1 MKRKQT
7 NKTAYQNTRRASA
20 PSDWGRFLSLME
32 KMCTSLNANIR
43 EVGQSGLGSNADRT
57 QTFEENFGS
66 YCEGYAEYPGAEPV
80 QIPTSD
86 VYY

>member
-1 MKRKQT
+1 MLISERGGK
-7 NKTAYQNTRRASA
+7 
-20 PSDWGRFLSLME
+20 W
-32 KMCTSLNANIR
+32 
-43 EVGQSGLGSNADRT
+43 LGPYADRT
-57 QTFEENFGS
+57 QIFEENFGS